1 AQNPPENP
9 PSVHNCDCSHISDR
23 TDARDAETN
32 ESESADTHPSAH
44 PDQAS
49 LKTEWSSQADGAD
62 TTASDERADDDATP
76 SPRLMNC
83 EREALDGLLELG
95 IEDIDRAAKIARQ
108 GGDVH
113 TAIFEGLTRDK
124 ERQWKVAAL
133 LDRGD
138 VRHALRLATCGRQSV
153 QLQCGCCESEENYLP
168 VTCDSRLCSD
178 CQDRKVGQNIEKYEN
193 RVKGMD
199 NPVMLTL
206 TEKNFRDPVRGRRT
220 VMEDL
225 AAFRRRTIPF
235 EGTTTRETDDGETVR
250 KSWCWWNGADVDDVD
265 PDLEQWKVKLQEQGK
280 HDLVR
285 RLQQQYVNYEY
296 EDITGTHV
304 GRNIPL
310 DELTNGGI
318 YGIDIKQ
325 QGPMRFHVHAH
336 VLIDMAYV
344 PQAAISAVWEDITGD
359 ACVVDVRS
367 IYDRAERQN
376 AAEALAETVG
386 YAVKPPEFEELEEEL
401 EFVKAAK
408 GCPTV
413 HPFGDLHGL
422 GSPDGPG
429 LICADC
435 ERMPQEWM
443 YLGTV
448 EERRDT
454 VGKSW
459 ETDRGMDPPDEQ

>member
-1 AQNPPENP
+1 ME
-9 PSVHNCDCSHISDR
+9 CE
-23 TDARDAETN
+23 RDALE
-32 ESESADTHPSAH
+32 
-44 PDQAS
+44 
-49 LKTEWSSQADGAD
+49 
-62 TTASDERADDDATP
+62 
-76 SPRLMNC
+76 
-83 EREALDGLLELG
+83 GLLELG

-113 TAIFEGLTRDK
+113 TAIFEALTREQ

-138 VRHALRLATCGRQSV
+138 VRHALRLATCGQQSV
-153 QLQCGCCESEENYLP
+153 QLQCGCCESEDNYLP
-168 VTCDSRLCSD
+168 VTCDSRLCPD

-206 TEKNFRDPVRGRRT
+206 TEKNFRDPVAGRRQ

-235 EGTTTRETDDGETVR
+235 EGTTTRETDDGETVE
-250 KSWCWWNGADVDDVD
+250 KSWCWWQGADVDDVD
-265 PDLEQWKVKLQEQGK
+265 PDLEQWKVKLQEQGH

-285 RLQQQYVNYEY
+285 RLQSEYVNYEY

-325 QGPMRFHVHAH
+325 QGPLQFHVHAH
-336 VLIDMAYV
+336 VLVDMAYV

-367 IYDRAERQN
+367 IYDRAERQE

-448 EERRDT
+448 EERRET

-459 ETDRGMDPPDEQ
+459 ETDRGMDPPEE